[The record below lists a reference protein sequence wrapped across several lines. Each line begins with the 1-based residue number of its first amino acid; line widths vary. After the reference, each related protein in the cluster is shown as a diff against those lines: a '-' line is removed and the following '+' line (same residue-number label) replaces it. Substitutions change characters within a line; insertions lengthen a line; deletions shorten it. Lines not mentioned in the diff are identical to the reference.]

1 MEHEYSVSKDVL
13 SKLKKGLEVKTM
25 QTTQLIFSMIY

>member
-25 QTTQLIFSMIY
+25 LTTQLIFSMIY